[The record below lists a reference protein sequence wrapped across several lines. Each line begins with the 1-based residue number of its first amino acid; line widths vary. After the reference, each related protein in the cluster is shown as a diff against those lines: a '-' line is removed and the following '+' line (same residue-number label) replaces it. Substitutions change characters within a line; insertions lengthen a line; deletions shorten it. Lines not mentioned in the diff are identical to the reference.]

1 MHDLIESKITSSLLE
16 IGLNKNWL
24 KLELRFGIQPRG
36 ASRISGRIQLVDGN
50 NLSVKIPNGYE
61 ISVLLTEYHHF
72 TANKEESK
80 WNTLNFLLT
89 PDHKLEKTFLWDIER
104 QDIVDEANLVR
115 KKKKPNYILPKW
127 IWQMDMKDILNEL
140 GIKASLATRSSDW
153 SKSILEIRR
162 TDNKVV
168 VNSSR
173 IKNDGTEVPNDF
185 TTSLFIDNLINRLYR
200 LSQEG
205 FPRHKDWNKATFV
218 LDISQKYE
226 IEYFWEEGME
236 LV

>member
-1 MHDLIESKITSSLLE
+1 
-16 IGLNKNWL
+16 
-24 KLELRFGIQPRG
+24 
-36 ASRISGRIQLVDGN
+36 
-50 NLSVKIPNGYE
+50 LSVKIPNGYE

-80 WNTLNFLLT
+80 WNTLKFILT
-89 PDHKLEKTFLWDIER
+89 PDNKLQNNFIWDAEW
-104 QDIVDEANLVR
+104 QNEVDAAGLAYKKR
-115 KKKKPNYILPKW
+115 KRKYILPKW
-127 IWQMDMKDILNEL
+127 IWQMDMTDILNEL
-140 GIKASLATRSSDW
+140 GIKANSATRSSDW

-200 LSQEG
+200 LSHEG